1 MSAEASRD
9 AGHIPQGT
17 WSIDESQIGEIARR
31 EVRDVPG
38 VVGVTEAGPMDRL
51 SGQVGL
57 LRRILPRGPA
67 AIHGGQVHLKLSFI
81 AEYGRVL
88 PDLVEE
94 VRERAARAVEGMTG
108 YRVAAVDVTVA
119 NLHVPGDPL
128 PTREPG
134 GEAGRGGGR
143 VDF

>member
-1 MSAEASRD
+1 MNSEAPQD
-9 AGHIPQGT
+9 AAPVPQGT
-17 WSIDESQIGEIARR
+17 WSIDEAQIGEIARR
-31 EVRDVPG
+31 EVREVPG
-38 VVGVTEAGPMDRL
+38 VVSVIEAGPMDRL

-67 AIHGGQVHLKLSFI
+67 AIEGGQVRLKLSFI

-108 YRVAAVDVTVA
+108 YRVGAVDVTVA
-119 NLHVPGDPL
+119 DLHVPGEPL

-134 GEAGRGGGR
+134 LEGEDDGRR
-143 VDF
+143 IDF